1 MSKNSMMIKLT
12 VPSYFTDYRTPEQKY
27 NDNYLENFLYLR
39 LLKHIKFINQ
49 NENPP
54 DPLISELIKLIE
66 GYIKKNI
73 DDIIYLN
80 YYDGSG
86 WSTEKTD
93 KDNEKL
99 NERKIKYE
107 EMARQ
112 KGGGQPEI
120 DFYKESKKVD
130 SIKNYPSYAEL
141 INYSNFSATLKL
153 IPEDLKKLCLS
164 SSIKEVDILNLLM
177 GRNVDISTCN
187 DNIRYILA
195 ESKYRSIR
203 DSPIITENDKVIECE
218 KLKKTL
224 KEIINEN
231 NDKCPNKIK
240 MPDDSYW
247 LNYHNNRSFYA
258 VNYSCEN
265 FIVPVPYNK
274 FAGDKVVMEMNVEES
289 FKTILQNI
297 HDKCLLLESK
307 KTPTVGTVSVPE
319 NLELL
324 FGASS
329 SSSQIK
335 AILSD
340 LFLNKSFNPHEF
352 IEYNSIEQF
361 DSGYG
366 SVYFLKYLLEYF
378 RPENNMNEE
387 SFDYNLQSP
396 VVFSYTINNSKV
408 VEPSQPQTLTANF
421 KCSNAEL
428 PENFNY
434 DNYYFVNVP
443 PYLKRGNYFQVNI
456 LPSETI
462 DDDDNTFIR
471 GEKDEL
477 VNYQPKFIRF
487 TVDNP
492 SNTYS
497 ILLLNKRGQGLT
509 PEYYIQTVLIPTT
522 DTKEN
527 TGKKG
532 SEFAHAIIIELYTP
546 KNNGSLMIKLTKYA
560 REMIHPPLSDS
571 LRQLYANFQTY
582 SQQTQYDNTI
592 LSILLNRYKLLE
604 TQFKDLPIYAK
615 EESEYKTFIKTE
627 YEKPHLQDYEIKQT
641 IEEVTSYHK
650 FAKIQKTQTFIY
662 PNYPGL
668 TTFYAPLNTP
678 MRIDKPGDIIEILD
692 DASKLIPP
700 PPSYPRLSVSGK
712 KSSEQIFQEEQA
724 EQQKYNLSDAEFI
737 QNRNSESG
745 SKILDPARIITKYI
759 GERNPDNKAKNGYG
773 VAYYKNGNKYE
784 GQWKDDTKDGVG
796 ISTEIVNYVT
806 GEIGCV
812 CKFYY
817 NGFNILNNKFVY
829 PDQYSIVVPNQPPVS
844 VVPNQPPVSVVPNQ
858 PPVSVDPNK
867 EIKILV
873 DNILQYSKKE
883 QDKREPIQNLL
894 KYVYTHNFVEEVE
907 EEESIN
913 APVEDS
919 IMSRTSSKDPFY
931 DSELD
936 E

>member
-1 MSKNSMMIKLT
+1 MMIKLT

-39 LLKHIKFINQ
+39 LLKHLKFINQ
-49 NENPP
+49 NETPP
-54 DPLISELIKLIE
+54 NQLISELITLIE
-66 GYIKKNI
+66 TSIGKNLDNI
-73 DDIIYLN
+73 QYLN
-80 YYDGSG
+80 YYDGENSK
-86 WSTEKTD
+86 WSNI
-93 KDNEKL
+93 DNEKL
-99 NERKIKYE
+99 NKRKIKYE
-107 EMARQ
+107 EMANQ

-120 DFYKESKKVD
+120 DFYKENKKVD

-141 INYSNFSATLKL
+141 INSSNFSATLKL

-164 SSIKEVDILNLLM
+164 SSITEADILNLLM

-203 DSPIITENDKVIECE
+203 DSPIIPENDKVIECE

-274 FAGDKVVMEMNVEES
+274 FAGDKIVMEMEQEES
-289 FKTILQNI
+289 FETILQNI
-297 HDKCLLLESK
+297 HKKCLTLESK
-307 KTPTVGTVSVPE
+307 IQPKPTLGTVSD

-340 LFLNKSFNPHEF
+340 LFLNKTFNPHEF
-352 IEYNSIEQF
+352 IEYRSIEAF
-361 DSGYG
+361 NSGDG
-366 SVYFLKYLLEYF
+366 SVNFLKYLLEYF
-378 RPENNMNEE
+378 RPHYNINEE

-408 VEPSQPQTLTANF
+408 VEPSQPPTLKPNF
-421 KCSNAEL
+421 NCSNTEL
-428 PENFNY
+428 PADFNY

-456 LPSETI
+456 LPDGAITNNI
-462 DDDDNTFIR
+462 FKRKKNDNYS
-471 GEKDEL
+471 L
-477 VNYQPKFIRF
+477 NYQPKFIKF
-487 TVDNP
+487 NVDNP

-497 ILLLNKRGQGLT
+497 ILLLNKGGQVLT
-509 PEYYIQTVLIPTT
+509 PAYYIQTVPIPTT
-522 DTKEN
+522 DTKKN
-527 TGKKG
+527 TGEEG
-532 SEFAHAIIIELYTP
+532 TNFADAIIIELYTP
-546 KNNGSLMIKLTKYA
+546 KNHGRLMIKLTQYA
-560 REMIHPPLSDS
+560 SEMIRTPLSDS
-571 LRQLYANFQTY
+571 LSQLYTEFQTY
-582 SQQTQYDNTI
+582 SQETQYDNTT
-592 LSILLNRYKLLE
+592 LSTLLNRYKLLE
-604 TQFKDLPIYAK
+604 TQFKNLPIYAK
-615 EESEYKTFIKTE
+615 EESEYKTFIKTD
-627 YEKPHLQDYEIKQT
+627 YEKMHVQGYEIKQT

-678 MRIDKPGDIIEILD
+678 IPFSEVLDIEIID
-692 DASKLIPP
+692 DASQLVPP
-700 PPSYPRLSVSGK
+700 PPPYPRLSVSGK

-724 EQQKYNLSDAEFI
+724 EQQKYNLSDADFSPKTADKTT
-737 QNRNSESG
+737 N
-745 SKILDPARIITKYI
+745 KILDPARIITKYI
-759 GERNPDNKAKNGYG
+759 GERNASKQKHGFG

-784 GQWKDDTKDGVG
+784 GIWVDDVKDGPG

-817 NGFNILNNKFVY
+817 RGFNILNNQFVY
-829 PDQYSIVVPNQPPVS
+829 PGPDSFVGPNK
-844 VVPNQPPVSVVPNQ
+844 
-858 PPVSVDPNK
+858 PPVSVDPNQ
-867 EIKILV
+867 EIKNRVAYIIKNRP
-873 DNILQYSKKE
+873 NII
-883 QDKREPIQNLL
+883 KRGSQIIENIY
-894 KYVYTHNFVEEVE
+894 KYIYTYNFEEEVE

-919 IMSRTSSKDPFY
+919 IMSRTSSEKPIY
-931 DSELD
+931 DSE
-936 E
+936 EEEV